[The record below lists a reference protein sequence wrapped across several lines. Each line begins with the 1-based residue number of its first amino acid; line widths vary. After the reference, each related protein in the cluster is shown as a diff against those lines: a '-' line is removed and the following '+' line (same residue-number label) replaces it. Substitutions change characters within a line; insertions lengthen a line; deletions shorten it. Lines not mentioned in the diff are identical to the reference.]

1 MIYMWNGFTFPP
13 FYSSVGVE
21 QESALSSIIPT
32 IYMAPIIKMFKK
44 E

>member
-1 MIYMWNGFTFPP
+1 MWNGFTSPS

-21 QESALSSIIPT
+21 QEFALSSIIST

>member
-1 MIYMWNGFTFPP
+1 MTYMWNGFTFPF
-13 FYSSVGVE
+13 FYSSVGVK
-21 QESALSSIIPT
+21 QESALSSIIST